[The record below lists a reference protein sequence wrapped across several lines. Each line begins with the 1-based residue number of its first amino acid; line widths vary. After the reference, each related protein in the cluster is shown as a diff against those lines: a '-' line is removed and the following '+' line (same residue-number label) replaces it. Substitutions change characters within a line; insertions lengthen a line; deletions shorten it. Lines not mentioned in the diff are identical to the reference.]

1 MASLILGVGEKL
13 EDLVKDG
20 IIKIEDIEVILQS
33 KCHGEDILQGP
44 FKELNE
50 PVDETDDNEFA
61 SEDEDEE

>member
-13 EDLVKDG
+13 ESIVKDG
-20 IIKIEDIEVILQS
+20 GIKIEDLDVILQS

-50 PVDETDDNEFA
+50 EIDETEDNTY
-61 SEDEDEE
+61 DGEDEEE